1 VDLLNKILELDSVYE
16 GEGQQPGGFQTSDP
30 KEAIREVVRRMFPGV
45 NATIPISENLQLNL
59 GPNINEISAGG
70 QFDVGG
76 GELSI
81 GGGMSGD
88 DKAFGIN
95 FRKEFS
101 NGSLSEEYYGKS
113 QLAYQKA
120 VEDGFQGTY
129 EEYLRLISPTKSF
142 ADGGRAAFKYAGP
155 VSFEKLI
162 KPKKYEGNRFSKK
175 MPAGTFT
182 MRLYEGLDADGNR
195 IEKTYV
201 GTKKELK
208 KIFDKKNKSRVKG
221 DLPTLKDGEVYQIRQ
236 GKNKGKFAIR
246 MPKEDKYTF
255 YDTKAQAIKHRL
267 DYLRDPAN
275 AIGGARNVNI
285 KPPKGFVTGQDMLK
299 EARKKGITV
308 SENRQAS
315 NFADN
320 FGFPKT
326 TLKGKTFYDISK
338 LSDPKEVDR
347 ILLAQVRSGAGS
359 KLAKEKFPVKT
370 KTELQKPRL
379 TAIEEKFGVKKDSPL
394 AGKKKLKVDMGHAG
408 NIFSK
413 FSDELITLDKLTYT
427 PSQINEILGQKGGVD
442 DKIRAI
448 QNSQFKVI
456 NKMNDADAAKYMDN
470 NKIPYNKASS
480 NFKQQLLSKSDA
492 TLTRLVLDSGGEKV
506 ARLSDGTTFGGSFLK
521 NPVDRFDMYKG
532 VTEKDFV
539 NFRKQYLT
547 NEGNLKPNVL
557 TDEAKKTKIKLTDT
571 DDFTNIIKQDLP
583 DADKKNLI
591 DLKIFE
597 DNRIASMQSASANE
611 LRPLANIGCPNK
623 KADGGRVNFANG
635 EDLVACAIKG
645 AEKLQN
651 TDPKKLDGL
660 AKSNIKTLTKTA
672 SGARFLKNVLG
683 PGALA
688 FEGLFALPFAALDFA
703 EGRAGSDILKN
714 ALSLGLMDSKLRQDE
729 LKEFFAGAGKGE
741 EFINALESVKN
752 LSKQLS
758 GTKKQRQRA
767 VPKYN
772 IAFDNFEKAMQP
784 FMRVN
789 PQLESGQMFSPEL
802 LDENLRKTEEAKQKV
817 LETYDERLKERE
829 IGPYAKPFDFSYGE
843 FSNGGIAGLSG
854 GDKSGPPPERGPDSE
869 GLRSLMKRG
878 INL

>member
-1 VDLLNKILELDSVYE
+1 MDLYKKILELDSVYE
-16 GEGQQPGGFQTSDP
+16 GEGQQPGSFQTSDP
-30 KEAIREVVRRMFPGV
+30 KEAIREIVKRMFPGV
-45 NATIPISENLQLNL
+45 TAQIPISENLQLNL
-59 GPNINEISAGG
+59 GPNVNEISAGG

-88 DKAFGIN
+88 DKAFGIG
-95 FRKEFS
+95 FRYPFN
-101 NGSLSEEYYGKS
+101 NGGLSEEYYGKS

-120 VEDGFQGTY
+120 VKDGFQGTY
-129 EEYLRLISPTKSF
+129 EEYLRFISPTKSF
-142 ADGGRAAFKYAGP
+142 SDGGRAAFGDGSVTP
-155 VSFEKLI
+155 VKKLD
-162 KPKKYEGNRFSKK
+162 KRVTGKDPRLVKLFNKGELYHLRLGSDKKVY
-175 MPAGTFT
+175 
-182 MRLYEGLDADGNR
+182 Y
-195 IEKTYV
+195 
-201 GTKKELK
+201 GTKKELDEIFKNRKRAGGDTTIGLEK
-208 KIFDKKNKSRVKG
+208 KKYPKNF
-221 DLPTLKDGEVYQIRQ
+221 LPRSEFLK
-236 GKNKGKFAIR
+236 FL
-246 MPKEDKYTF
+246 KE
-255 YDTKAQAIKHRL
+255 
-267 DYLRDPAN
+267 N
-275 AIGGARNVNI
+275 NI
-285 KPPKGFVTGQDMLK
+285 KAEDAANFASRYNIKTKPNPYNTNQKIYSIAKFNDKFIEKIQKRQVRTGQATD
-299 EARKKGITV
+299 
-308 SENRQAS
+308 
-315 NFADN
+315 F
-320 FGFPKT
+320 
-326 TLKGKTFYDISK
+326 
-338 LSDPKEVDR
+338 
-347 ILLAQVRSGAGS
+347 
-359 KLAKEKFPVKT
+359 AKEKFPVKT
-370 KTELQKPRL
+370 KYETTLPRL
-379 TAIEEKFGVKKDSPL
+379 QAIEEKEGIKKDSPL
-394 AGKKKLKVDMGHAG
+394 KGTRKLKVDMGHAG
-408 NIFSK
+408 NIFSN

-427 PSQINEILGQKGGVD
+427 PSEINEILGKKGSVD

-470 NKIPYNKASS
+470 NKISYNKASS
-480 NFKQQLLSKSDA
+480 NFKQQLLNKSDA

-521 NPVDRFDMYKG
+521 NPVDKMDMYKG

-539 NFRKQYLT
+539 KFRSQYLT

-557 TDEAKKTKIKLTDT
+557 TDEAKKAKTKIKLTDT

-583 DADKKNLI
+583 NVDKKNLI

-651 TDPKKLDGL
+651 TNPKKLDGL

-672 SGARFLKNVLG
+672 QGARFLKNVLG

-703 EGRAGSDILKN
+703 EGRKGSDILKN
-714 ALSLGLMDSKLRQDE
+714 ALSLGLMDSKLERDE
-729 LKEFFAGAGKGE
+729 LKEFFPGAGQADAFLKS
-741 EFINALESVKN
+741 IESLKN
-752 LSKQLS
+752 LQKQLS
-758 GTKKQRQRA
+758 GTKKQRERA
-767 VPKYN
+767 IPKYN
-772 IAFDNFEKAMQP
+772 IAFDNMIETMQP
-784 FMRVN
+784 FMRPN
-789 PQLESGQMFSPEL
+789 PQLTEGQFFDPL
-802 LDENLRKTEEAKQKV
+802 LVEQSQAKEAEAMQKV
-817 LETYDERLKERE
+817 LDVRE
-829 IGPYAKPFDFSYGE
+829 KRKQDRGIGQYAEPFDFSYGE

>member
-1 VDLLNKILELDSVYE
+1 MDLYKKILELDTVYE
-16 GEGQQPGGFQTSDP
+16 GEGEQPGGFQTSDP
-30 KEAIREVVRRMFPGV
+30 KEAIREIVRRMFPGV
-45 NATIPISENLQLNL
+45 TAQIPISENLQLNL
-59 GPNINEISAGG
+59 GPSNEISAGG

-76 GELSI
+76 GQFTI
-81 GGGMSGD
+81 GGGMRGD
-88 DKAFGIN
+88 DKAFGIG
-95 FRKEFS
+95 FRKQFD
-101 NGSLSEEYYGKS
+101 GGGLSEEYYGKS
-113 QLAYQKA
+113 KLAYQKA
-120 VEDGFQGTY
+120 VKDGFQGTY

-246 MPKEDKYTF
+246 MPKEDKYSF

-275 AIGGARNVNI
+275 AIGGARNIVRDI
-285 KPPKGFVTGQDMLK
+285 PKGFVTGEEMLK
-299 EARKKGITV
+299 AAKEKNIFVGKGRDP
-308 SENRQAS
+308 N
-315 NFADN
+315 NFATVFD
-320 FGFPKT
+320 FPKT
-326 TLKGKTFYDISK
+326 MVKGKNFYDISK
-338 LSDPKEVDR
+338 LSDPKEVDK
-347 ILLAQVRSGAGS
+347 ILKSQVLSGSGTDF
-359 KLAKEKFPVKT
+359 AKKKFPIKAKSDIAQT
-370 KTELQKPRL
+370 RYEAL
-379 TAIEEKFGVKKDSPL
+379 EKRGGVKKDSPL

-413 FSDELITLDKLTYT
+413 FNDELITLDKLTYT

-456 NKMNDADAAKYMDN
+456 NKMTDADAAKYMDN

-532 VTEKDFV
+532 VTEQNFK
-539 NFRKQYLT
+539 NFRSKYLT

-557 TDEAKKTKIKLTDT
+557 TDQAKKTKIKLTDT

-597 DNRIASMQSASANE
+597 DNRISSMQSASANE

-623 KADGGRVNFANG
+623 KSDGGRVNFADG
-635 EDLVACAIKG
+635 QDLVACAIKG

-651 TDPKKLDGL
+651 TDPKKLDPL

-672 SGARFLKNVLG
+672 QGARFLKNVLG
-683 PGALA
+683 PGAIA

-714 ALSLGLMDSKLRQDE
+714 ALSLGLMDSKLREDE

-758 GTKKQRQRA
+758 GTKKQRERA
-767 VPKYN
+767 IPKYN
-772 IAFDNFEKAMQP
+772 IAFDNFQKAMEP

-802 LDENLRKTEEAKQKV
+802 LEDNIRKTEEAKQKV
-817 LETYDERLKERE
+817 LETYDERLKERG